1 MTGYV
6 ECNLSRRSLR
16 VRKKAV
22 SGYTF
27 NNQPTNSSLFLS
39 DHLSLNHEKSVTNF
53 PQHPI
58 RNLFLLACHI
68 GGKNL
73 RYQGAEDH
81 NIDSLLPSLFSSSL
95 LRYRLGLHL
104 LLACHIGGKI
114 WWYQGAEDHNTDSL
128 LPSLFSSSL
137 LRYRLGWTSLFSQ
150 WKAFPHSK
158 AGFGATPQL
167 TRLALSRSSIR
178 RKCHESV
185 IDCFSSAEPRANG
198 RIPR

>member
-39 DHLSLNHEKSVTNF
+39 DHLSLSHEKSVTNF

-58 RNLFLLACHI
+58 RDLF
-68 GGKNL
+68 
-73 RYQGAEDH
+73 
-81 NIDSLLPSLFSSSL
+81 
-95 LRYRLGLHL
+95 

-114 WWYQGAEDHNTDSL
+114 WWYQGAEDHNTDNL

-137 LRYRLGWTSLFSQ
+137 LRSRLGWTSLFSQ

-167 TRLALSRSSIR
+167 TRLALSFEYKEEVS
-178 RKCHESV
+178 
-185 IDCFSSAEPRANG
+185 
-198 RIPR
+198 